1 MIKKLFP
8 ALLLVGS
15 FSYAQIGINNEN
27 PSATLDITGNP
38 ADPAKFDGIIAPR
51 ITGAQL
57 RAKNYTSSQNG
68 AVVFVT
74 QEDTSP
80 AGQTVDVTAAGY
92 YYFDGSSGK
101 WIKLLS
107 AAATQKIKS
116 MSSGTV
122 AADDYT
128 VLVGGNITLPSAT
141 STNRG
146 KIYQLI
152 NDTSGNVTIT
162 GTFRINGGN
171 FSNYGLNNSDLGRGI
186 VVQSTGSAWVITS
199 RY

>member
-146 KIYQLI
+146 KVYQLI

-186 VVQSTGSAWVITS
+186 VVQSTGSAWVIIS

>member
-51 ITGAQL
+51 ITGTQL
-57 RAKNYTSSQNG
+57 RAKNYTTSQNG

-80 AGQTVDVTAAGY
+80 AGQTVDVTASGY

-146 KIYQLI
+146 KVYQLI

-186 VVQSTGSAWVITS
+186 VVQSTGSAWVIIS

>member
-51 ITGAQL
+51 ITGTQL

-80 AGQTVDVTAAGY
+80 AGQTVDVTASGY

-146 KIYQLI
+146 KVYQLI

-186 VVQSTGSAWVITS
+186 AVQSTGSAWVIIS

>member
-51 ITGAQL
+51 ITGTQL
-57 RAKNYTSSQNG
+57 RAKNYTTSQNG

-80 AGQTVDVTAAGY
+80 AGQTVDVTASGY

-146 KIYQLI
+146 KVYQLI

-186 VVQSTGSAWVITS
+186 VVQSMGSAWVIIS

>member
-51 ITGAQL
+51 ITGTQL
-57 RAKNYTSSQNG
+57 RAKNYTGSQNG

-80 AGQTVDVTAAGY
+80 AGQTVDVTASGY

-116 MSSGTV
+116 MYSGTV

-146 KIYQLI
+146 KVYQLI

-186 VVQSTGSAWVITS
+186 VVQSTGSAWVIIS

>member
-57 RAKNYTSSQNG
+57 RAKNYTNSQNG

-80 AGQTVDVTAAGY
+80 AGQTVDVTASGY

-146 KIYQLI
+146 KVYQLI

-186 VVQSTGSAWVITS
+186 VVQSTGSAWVIIS

>member
-15 FSYAQIGINNEN
+15 FSYAQIGINNQN
-27 PSATLDITGNP
+27 PSATLDVIGNP
-38 ADPAKFDGIIAPR
+38 ADTSKFDGIIAPR
-51 ITGAQL
+51 ITGDQL
-57 RAKNYTSSQNG
+57 RAKTYTASQNG
-68 AVVFVT
+68 AIVFVT
-74 QEDTSP
+74 QEDTAP
-80 AGQTVDVTAAGY
+80 AGQTIDVTASGY
-92 YYFDGSSGK
+92 YYFDGNFGK
-101 WIKLLS
+101 WIKLIS
-107 AAATQKIKS
+107 AAASQKIRS

-128 VLVGGNITLPSAT
+128 ILAGGSITLPNAT
-141 STNRG
+141 SANRG
-146 KIYQLI
+146 KVYQLI
-152 NDTSGNVTIT
+152 NDTNGNVTIT

-186 VVQSTGSAWVITS
+186 VVQSTGSAWVIIS

>member
-51 ITGAQL
+51 ITGTQL
-57 RAKNYTSSQNG
+57 RAKNYTGSQNG

-80 AGQTVDVTAAGY
+80 AGQTVDVTASGY

-146 KIYQLI
+146 KVYQLI

-186 VVQSTGSAWVITS
+186 VVQSTGSAWVIIS

>member
-51 ITGAQL
+51 ITGTQL
-57 RAKNYTSSQNG
+57 RAKNYTTSQNG

-80 AGQTVDVTAAGY
+80 AGQTVDVTASGY

-141 STNRG
+141 TTNRG
-146 KIYQLI
+146 KVYQLI

-186 VVQSTGSAWVITS
+186 AVQSTGSAWVIIS

>member
-57 RAKNYTSSQNG
+57 RAKNYTTSQNG

-80 AGQTVDVTAAGY
+80 VGQTVDVTASGY

-128 VLVGGNITLPSAT
+128 VLVGGKITLPSAT

-146 KIYQLI
+146 KVYQLI

-186 VVQSTGSAWVITS
+186 VVQSTGSAWVIIS

>member
-186 VVQSTGSAWVITS
+186 VVQSTGSAWVIIS

>member
-8 ALLLVGS
+8 TLLLVGS

-57 RAKNYTSSQNG
+57 RAKNYTNSQNG

-80 AGQTVDVTAAGY
+80 AGQTVDVTASGY

-146 KIYQLI
+146 KVYQLI

-186 VVQSTGSAWVITS
+186 VVQSTGSAWVIIS

>member
-51 ITGAQL
+51 ITGTQL
-57 RAKNYTSSQNG
+57 RAKNYTTSQNG

-80 AGQTVDVTAAGY
+80 AGQTVDVTASGY

-122 AADDYT
+122 SADDYT

-146 KIYQLI
+146 KVYQLI

>member
-51 ITGAQL
+51 ITGTQL
-57 RAKNYTSSQNG
+57 RAKNYTGSQNG

-80 AGQTVDVTAAGY
+80 AGQTVDVTASGY

-146 KIYQLI
+146 KVYQLI

-171 FSNYGLNNSDLGRGI
+171 FSKYGLNNSDLGRGI
-186 VVQSTGSAWVITS
+186 VVQSTGSAWVIIS

>member
-57 RAKNYTSSQNG
+57 RAKNYTTSQNG

-80 AGQTVDVTAAGY
+80 VGQTVDVTASGY

-146 KIYQLI
+146 KVYQLI

-186 VVQSTGSAWVITS
+186 VVQSTGSAWVIIS

>member
-80 AGQTVDVTAAGY
+80 AGQTVDVTASGY

-146 KIYQLI
+146 KVYQLI

-186 VVQSTGSAWVITS
+186 AVQSTGSAWVIIS

>member
-51 ITGAQL
+51 ITGTQL
-57 RAKNYTSSQNG
+57 RAKNYTGSQNG

-80 AGQTVDVTAAGY
+80 AGQTVDVTASGY

-107 AAATQKIKS
+107 VAATQKIKS

-146 KIYQLI
+146 KVYQLI

-186 VVQSTGSAWVITS
+186 VVQSTGSAWVIIS